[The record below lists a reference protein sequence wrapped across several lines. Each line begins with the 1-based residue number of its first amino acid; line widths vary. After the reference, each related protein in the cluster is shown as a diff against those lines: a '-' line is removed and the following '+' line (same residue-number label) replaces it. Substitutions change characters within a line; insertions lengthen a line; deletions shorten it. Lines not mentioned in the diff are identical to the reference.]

1 MGTRAG
7 NRVTSLLAQHVGH
20 PSCWGETQGL
30 CGRELLGDLWVAASG
45 GGVFAS
51 CATDRTTI
59 LLGAQ
64 GVERK
69 M

>member
-1 MGTRAG
+1 M
-7 NRVTSLLAQHVGH
+7 TSLFAQHVGH
-20 PSCWGETQGL
+20 PSCWGETQDF
-30 CGRELLGDLWVAASG
+30 CGRELLGDLWAAANR

-59 LLGAQ
+59 LLGAH
-64 GVERK
+64 GVGRK